1 VPIQILNSKEG
12 WSLQFLMIFTLI
24 PKMFWSFDI
33 RILNI
38 VSGFEIRISDLHL
51 LKIILFDKVIIY
63 FLITMIT
70 TTPELTAAFN

>member
-1 VPIQILNSKEG
+1 
-12 WSLQFLMIFTLI
+12 MIFTLI

>member
-1 VPIQILNSKEG
+1 
-12 WSLQFLMIFTLI
+12 
-24 PKMFWSFDI
+24 MFWSFDI

-38 VSGFEIRISDLHL
+38 VSGFEIRILDLHL